1 MTFLAKSGGK
11 ISLRND
17 KNINSFDMDIMT
29 LIGSL
34 KAGDVEGII
43 LDKYTYSY
51 LVQMLV
57 EMWKKD
63 DFKVFGK
70 QSEFARGNIEY
81 LLTETSFI
89 SKLYPGESMTYG
101 ALVRDKEVFNYFK
114 DAIIDNRPILESY
127 IALKTIAAED
137 PPNPIALFEITSP
150 YFTNVVIFLSVAM
163 GGVLMLG
170 VGIEMIR
177 LRRSTCK
184 RNLHHQA

>member
-57 EMWKKD
+57 
-63 DFKVFGK
+63 
-70 QSEFARGNIEY
+70 EY